1 LRVVAVVD
9 EGRRRRM
16 EARRRTGLRKF
27 MVMMGLWS

>member
-9 EGRRRRM
+9 EGRRRM
-16 EARRRTGLRKF
+16 EAKRRTGLRRF